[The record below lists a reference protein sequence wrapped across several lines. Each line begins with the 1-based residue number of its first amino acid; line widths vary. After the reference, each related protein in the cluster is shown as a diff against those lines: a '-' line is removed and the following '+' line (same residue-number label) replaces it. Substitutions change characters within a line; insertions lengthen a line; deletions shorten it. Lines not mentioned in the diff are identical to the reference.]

1 MPKVLQLRRD
11 TTLALATVTVAE
23 GELMVDTDKKTVVV
37 GDGVTPGGFPL
48 AKQTDVPSDISEL
61 TDTNNLL
68 GDVNTDLVFGNSVA
82 RSVQQIT
89 TARVLVND
97 NGVLKCN
104 QIPVREMGVCTFNL
118 LFQYLRDGT
127 GDFLTELPKIAQ
139 EGIRFIRVNS
149 CGLFAP
155 EWTQA
160 YVNNKALFLKRTR
173 QFLDVAK
180 DNNIGVVMNLF
191 WRYATIPD
199 LVNERV
205 NTGLATEGSL
215 TRNFCATY
223 IEEVVGAFKDHPAVS
238 AWEVGNEYSLFAAN
252 GALPHINVGRGT
264 PASYTAPADVMTLE
278 TMRSFY
284 VFVQTEIKKYDTSD
298 RIIMSGN
305 GGPGGVI
312 EKSLENYISLLALD
326 NPMDTW
332 SIHKYARNNFGSRA
346 YADSKSTL
354 IEIRNAAFA
363 ANKPFIL
370 GEFGQERNE
379 VYGGYGGLSVFKTGA
394 DAVYRSG
401 IQLAFAWEWL
411 REDRTTVAND
421 FAFHPENT
429 INGTD
434 KVFNVFKEYNDLMKA
449 EGYIPPN
456 TLMPTAPMTRT
467 GQVAYGT
474 GTTVTIPDH
483 VSLNQSTG
491 FCVSILVKK
500 SRDDLSNRKIMFKYG
515 TNSGWFIGY
524 GTSQPD
530 NGGNV
535 IYAQVQW
542 SDGSS
547 TSTNNQTLPQ
557 NVDDGLVNYIFQ
569 LNETNAEATGGLT
582 VYQNGIWVNTIP
594 VPAGKSFNPSTGVNL
609 TLFAEPSA
617 GSAAHV
623 GLCQVK
629 LFNRAL
635 TDVEARN
642 VYLYNISPIGAL
654 VSEWELDGNLN
665 DSVGTNHGTLTSG
678 TITYAAN

>member
-1 MPKVLQLRRD
+1 MPKVLQLRGGTTAELSTVTGAEREILVD
-11 TTLALATVTVAE
+11 TT
-23 GELMVDTDKKTVVV
+23 KKTVVV
-37 GDGVTPGGFPL
+37 GDGATAGGIPL
-48 AKQTDVPSDISEL
+48 AKAADIPTDISQL
-61 TDTNNLL
+61 TDTTNLL
-68 GDVNTDLVFGNSVA
+68 GDVNTDLVYGNSIA

-89 TARVLVND
+89 TDRILVND
-97 NGVLKCN
+97 AGVLKCN

-118 LFQYLRDGT
+118 LFSYLRDGY
-127 GDFLTELPKIAQ
+127 GDFLTEIPKIAQ

-155 EWTQA
+155 EWTQT
-160 YVNNKALFLKRTR
+160 YVNNKELFLKRTK

-180 DNNIGVVMNLF
+180 DYNIGVVMNLF

-199 LVNERV
+199 LMNERV
-205 NTGLATEGSL
+205 NAALATDGSL

-223 IEEVVGAFKDHPAVS
+223 IQDLVNAFKDHPAVS
-238 AWEVGNEYSLFAAN
+238 AWEVGNEYSLFASN
-252 GALPHINVGRGT
+252 GALPHVNVPRGT
-264 PASYTAPADVMTLE
+264 PASYSSPADVMTLE

-284 VFVQTEIKKYDTSD
+284 TFVQTEIKKYDTTN
-298 RIIMSGN
+298 RIIMTGN

-312 EKSLENYISLLALD
+312 EKSLENYISLLTLD
-326 NPMDTW
+326 NPVDNW

-346 YADSKSTL
+346 YADFRNTL
-354 IEIRNAAFA
+354 ISIRNAAFA
-363 ANKPFIL
+363 AGKPFIL

-379 VYGGYGGLSVFKTGA
+379 VYGGYGGLPIFKTGA

-434 KVFNVFKEYNDLMKA
+434 KVFAVFKQYNDMMKS

-456 TLMPTAPMTRT
+456 TVAAIAPMART

-474 GTTVTIPDH
+474 GTTVTVADDA
-483 VSLNQSTG
+483 SLNQSTG
-491 FCVSILVKK
+491 FCVSLRVKK

-515 TNSGWFIGY
+515 ANTGWFIGY
-524 GTSQPD
+524 GASQA
-530 NGGNV
+530 NNAGNTV
-535 IYAQVQW
+535 YAQVQW

-547 TSTNNQTLPQ
+547 TSTNGQTLPQ
-557 NVDDGLVNYIFQ
+557 NVDDGIVHYIFQ

-582 VYQNGIWVNTIP
+582 VYQDGIWVNTIA
-594 VPAGKSFNPSTGVNL
+594 VPAGKTFNPSTGTNL
-609 TLFAEPSA
+609 TIFSEPNA
-617 GSAAHV
+617 TSAAHV
-623 GLCQVK
+623 GLQEIK

-642 VYLYNISPIGAL
+642 VYLYNIVPNGTL
-654 VSEWELDGNLN
+654 VSEWELNGNLN
-665 DSVGTNHGTLTSG
+665 DGVGTNHGTLTSG
-678 TITYAAN
+678 TVTYAAN